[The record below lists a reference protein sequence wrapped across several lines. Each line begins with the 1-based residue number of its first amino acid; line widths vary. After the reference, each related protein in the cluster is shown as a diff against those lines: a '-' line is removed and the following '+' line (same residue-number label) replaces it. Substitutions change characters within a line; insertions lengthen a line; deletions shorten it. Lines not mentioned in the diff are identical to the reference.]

1 MRGTSAC
8 CVVFGAHCALIELAG
23 RRNVVAIGQNAE
35 GPRRAP
41 VCYGGE
47 QNPREM
53 DLGRRNCLHH
63 AAGKTF
69 PSRRDS
75 VYV

>member
-1 MRGTSAC
+1 VRGTSAC
-8 CVVFGAHCALIELAG
+8 CGVFGADCALVELAG
-23 RRNVVAIGQNAE
+23 RRNVVANGQNGE
-35 GPRRAP
+35 GPPRAP

-53 DLGRRNCLHH
+53 DLGRRNFLHH
-63 AAGKTF
+63 AAGKPF
-69 PSRRDS
+69 PSRRGP